1 LSIRVVRC
9 NLLRIAAPA
18 AAFLALMDLFT
29 RFLAELQE
37 ISLLIWEAFAGL
49 FSRPRYI
56 AETTRQMDLIG
67 VGSLPIVLL
76 TGFFTGGVLVL
87 QTYPTLEYYSIQN
100 EAGRSVATSLIRELG
115 PVLSALMVS
124 GRIGSAISAEL
135 GSMVVSQQIDAMR
148 ALGTNPSRKLVAPR
162 VLALIFML
170 PLLTVAADIFG
181 LFGGGIVASLLYNQ
195 DYHVFI
201 DSVRN
206 GIKTE
211 DIIAGMIK
219 PLFFGLII
227 GSVACYK
234 GLSTTGGTVGVGR
247 ATTNAVV
254 ISSIWVIIFDFFLS
268 KALQVILDIGR
279 I

>member
-1 LSIRVVRC
+1 MNPVAKFLS
-9 NLLRIAAPA
+9 
-18 AAFLALMDLFT
+18 
-29 RFLAELQE
+29 ELQD
-37 ISLLIWEAFAGL
+37 ISLLIWRGVVSLATG
-49 FSRPRYI
+49 PRYLS
-56 AETTRQMDLIG
+56 ETVRQMDLIG

-87 QTYPTLEYYSIQN
+87 QTFPTLEYYSIQS
-100 EAGRSVATSLIRELG
+100 ESGRSVATSLIRELG

-148 ALGTNPSRKLVAPR
+148 ALGTDPVRKLVVPR
-162 VLALIFML
+162 IIALIMML

-181 LFGGGIVASLLYNQ
+181 LIGGGVVANYLYNQ
-195 DYHVFI
+195 DVNVFVE
-201 DSVRN
+201 SVRN
-206 GIKTE
+206 GISTS
-211 DIIAGMIK
+211 DIIGGMIK
-219 PLFFGLII
+219 PLFFGLVI
-227 GSVACYK
+227 GSVSCHK

-247 ATTNAVV
+247 SVTNAVV

-268 KALQVILDIGR
+268 KALQYVLDIGR